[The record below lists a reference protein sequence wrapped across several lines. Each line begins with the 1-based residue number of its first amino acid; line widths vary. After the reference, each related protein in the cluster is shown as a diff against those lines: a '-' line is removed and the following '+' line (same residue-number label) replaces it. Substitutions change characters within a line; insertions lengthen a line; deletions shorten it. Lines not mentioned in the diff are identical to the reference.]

1 MNKYINILNN
11 SKLFYGIM
19 MMLMNLTSRY
29 IDIDL
34 ESHKIFFKSV
44 IIRRLAIFTIAFIAT
59 RDIYISVIITIL
71 YIILVLHL
79 FNIKS
84 KYCILPQYIK
94 NIDYNNDGVISIDEI
109 KKAYNILKKSG
120 KYKLTSII

>member
-19 MMLMNLTSRY
+19 MMLMNITSRY

-34 ESHKIFFKSV
+34 ESHKVFFKSKF
-44 IIRRLAIFTIAFIAT
+44 IRRLAIFTVAFIAT
-59 RDIYISVIITIL
+59 KDIYISLIITGLFVII
-71 YIILVLHL
+71 VLHL

-94 NIDYNNDGVISIDEI
+94 NIDYNKDGVISIDEI